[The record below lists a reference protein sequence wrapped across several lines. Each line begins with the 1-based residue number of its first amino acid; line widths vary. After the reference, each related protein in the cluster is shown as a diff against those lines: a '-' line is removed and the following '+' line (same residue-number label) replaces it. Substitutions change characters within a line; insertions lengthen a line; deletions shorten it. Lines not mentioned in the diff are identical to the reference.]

1 LYTWAKLRFVI
12 FYFRRKK
19 MAQFQFVMRSG
30 PTPGVTFPLE
40 GDQLIIGRD
49 ASNGVAINDAEI
61 SRKHSR
67 LSFQGGKYVLE
78 DLGSTNGTF
87 VNGQRLAG
95 PVVLKPGDV
104 ISLGEQIVLM
114 YDAINID
121 PGATM
126 ASPRQAVRVAP
137 PPVQHVAPVHNPTP
151 VYSAAPAY
159 SGMPAKKTNMVP
171 IFIGVGVLLF
181 ICLCA
186 SFFWWVDA
194 TYRWCTFFPF
204 ISGCP

>member
-1 LYTWAKLRFVI
+1 
-12 FYFRRKK
+12 

-40 GDQLIIGRD
+40 GDQLVIGRD
-49 ASNGVAINDAEI
+49 SSNGVAINDAEI

-104 ISLGEQIVLM
+104 VSLGEQIVLM

-121 PGATM
+121 PGATV
-126 ASPRQAVRVAP
+126 AVSRKSVNAVP
-137 PPVQHVAPVHNPTP
+137 PPVQSAPPVHASAP
-151 VYSAAPAY
+151 VYSGAPIV
-159 SGMPAKKTNMVP
+159 KKTNMIP
-171 IFIGVGVLLF
+171 IFIGGGVFLF
-181 ICLCA
+181 ICMCA

-194 TYRWCTFFPF
+194 TFRWCVFFPF
-204 ISGCP
+204 LSGC

>member
-1 LYTWAKLRFVI
+1 
-12 FYFRRKK
+12 
-19 MAQFQFVMRSG
+19 MSQFQFVMRSG

-49 ASNGVAINDAEI
+49 ASNSIAINDAEI

-67 LSFQGGKYVLE
+67 LSFQGGKYVIE

-104 ISLGEQIVLM
+104 VSLGEQIVLM
-114 YDAINID
+114 YDMINLD
-121 PGATM
+121 PGATI
-126 ASPRQAVRVAP
+126 ASPRAAARMTP
-137 PPVQHVAPVHNPTP
+137 PPIQQQPVAPVQTATP
-151 VYSAAPAY
+151 VYSSP
-159 SGMPAKKTNMVP
+159 PAKKTNLVP
-171 IFIGVGVLLF
+171 FFIGGGVLLF
-181 ICLCA
+181 LCLCI

-204 ISGCP
+204 ISGC

>member
-1 LYTWAKLRFVI
+1 
-12 FYFRRKK
+12 

-30 PTPGVTFPLE
+30 PTPGVTYPLE

-49 ASNGVAINDAEI
+49 STNAVPINDAEI

-87 VNGQRLAG
+87 VNGQRLSG

-104 ISLGEQIVLM
+104 VSLGEQIVLM
-114 YDAINID
+114 YDAINMD

-126 ASPRQAVRVAP
+126 ASSRKPARVSP
-137 PPVQHVAPVHNPTP
+137 PPMQPSAAPAPAPVYASPPP
-151 VYSAAPAY
+151 VYSAV
-159 SGMPAKKTNMVP
+159 PAKKTNMMP
-171 IFIGVGVLLF
+171 IFIGGGLLVF

-186 SFFWWVDA
+186 SMLWWIDA

-204 ISGCP
+204 ISGC

>member
-1 LYTWAKLRFVI
+1 
-12 FYFRRKK
+12 
-19 MAQFQFVMRSG
+19 MPQFQFVMRSG

-40 GDQLIIGRD
+40 GDQLTIGRD
-49 ASNGVAINDAEI
+49 SSNGVSINDPEV

-87 VNGQRLAG
+87 VNGQRLVG
-95 PVVLKPGDV
+95 PVVLKSGDV

-114 YDAINID
+114 YDAVSMD
-121 PGATM
+121 PGATV
-126 ASPRQAVRVAP
+126 AVSRRAVQAP
-137 PPVQHVAPVHNPTP
+137 PPVQQPQSSAPAYAPP
-151 VYSAAPAY
+151 PSQPAAAYSAAPSA
-159 SGMPAKKTNMVP
+159 SMMDKKTNMTP
-171 IFIGVGVLLF
+171 IFIGVGVFLF
-181 ICLCA
+181 VCICA

-204 ISGCP
+204 IAGC

>member
-1 LYTWAKLRFVI
+1 
-12 FYFRRKK
+12 
-19 MAQFQFVMRSG
+19 MMSQFQFVMRSG
-30 PTPGVTFPLE
+30 PTPGVIFPLE
-40 GDQLIIGRD
+40 GDQILIGRD
-49 ASNGVAINDAEI
+49 SSNGVAINDAEI

-104 ISLGEQIVLM
+104 IALGEQIVLM

-121 PGATM
+121 PGATVVV
-126 ASPRQAVRVAP
+126 SRKSTRVEP
-137 PPVQHVAPVHNPTP
+137 PPIQ
-151 VYSAAPAY
+151 AAVPAY
-159 SGMPAKKTNMVP
+159 TPPPASYGPPSTPIKRTNLTP
-171 IFIGVGVLLF
+171 IIIAVGVFLF
-181 ICLCA
+181 ICVCA
-186 SFFWWVDA
+186 SFFFWVDA

-204 ISGCP
+204 ISGC

>member
-1 LYTWAKLRFVI
+1 
-12 FYFRRKK
+12 

-40 GDQLIIGRD
+40 GDQLVIGRD
-49 ASNGVAINDAEI
+49 SSNSVAINDAEI

-104 ISLGEQIVLM
+104 VSLGEQIVLM
-114 YDAINID
+114 YDAISID
-121 PGATM
+121 PGATV
-126 ASPRQAVRVAP
+126 AVSRKAVNAAIPPTVQSAP
-137 PPVQHVAPVHNPTP
+137 PDYA
-151 VYSAAPAY
+151 SAPAY
-159 SGMPAKKTNMVP
+159 SGAPITKKTNLLP
-171 IFIGVGVLLF
+171 FFIGGGVFLF
-181 ICLCA
+181 ICMCA
-186 SFFWWVDA
+186 GFFWWVDA
-194 TYRWCTFFPF
+194 TLRWCVFFPF
-204 ISGCP
+204 ISGC

>member
-1 LYTWAKLRFVI
+1 
-12 FYFRRKK
+12 
-19 MAQFQFVMRSG
+19 MSQFQFVMRSG

-40 GDQLIIGRD
+40 GEQLIIGRD

-104 ISLGEQIVLM
+104 VSLGEQIVLM

-121 PGATM
+121 PGATIATM
-126 ASPRQAVRVAP
+126 RQSPRPVARTTATP
-137 PPVQHVAPVHNPTP
+137 PPAPQPVAPVHTATP
-151 VYSAAPAY
+151 VYAGLQP
-159 SGMPAKKTNMVP
+159 KKTNMMP
-171 IFIGVGVLLF
+171 IFIGGGVFLF
-181 ICLCA
+181 ICICVVTLLL
-186 SFFWWVDA
+186 VDA
-194 TYRWCTFFPF
+194 DPTGARWCMFPF
-204 ISGCP
+204 SILAQILGSSCP

>member
-1 LYTWAKLRFVI
+1 
-12 FYFRRKK
+12 

-40 GDQLIIGRD
+40 GDQLTIGRD
-49 ASNGVAINDAEI
+49 SSNGVAINDPEV

-95 PVVLKPGDV
+95 PVVLKAGDV
-104 ISLGEQIVLM
+104 VSLGEQIVLM
-114 YDAINID
+114 YDAINMD
-121 PGATM
+121 PGATV
-126 ASPRQAVRVAP
+126 AVSRKSVQAAVP
-137 PPVQHVAPVHNPTP
+137 PPMQ
-151 VYSAAPAY
+151 SSAPAAY
-159 SGMPAKKTNMVP
+159 PPAPAAYTPPPPSTPMDGKRNMTP
-171 IFIGVGVLLF
+171 IFIGVGVFLF
-181 ICLCA
+181 VCMCA

-194 TYRWCTFFPF
+194 TYRWCVFFPF
-204 ISGCP
+204 ISGC

>member
-1 LYTWAKLRFVI
+1 
-12 FYFRRKK
+12 
-19 MAQFQFVMRSG
+19 MAQFQLVMRSG

-49 ASNGVAINDAEI
+49 PSNAVSINDSEI

-104 ISLGEQIVLM
+104 VSLGEQIVLM
-114 YDAINID
+114 YDVINND
-121 PGATM
+121 PGATVVTSRK
-126 ASPRQAVRVAP
+126 ASHVSPPPMQASAPAPAPAPVYAAP
-137 PPVQHVAPVHNPTP
+137 PP
-151 VYSAAPAY
+151 AY
-159 SGMPAKKTNMVP
+159 SSAPAKKTSRMP
-171 IFIGVGVLLF
+171 LFIGIGVLVF
-181 ICLCA
+181 LCMCGG
-186 SFFWWVDA
+186 FFWWVDS
-194 TYRWCTFFPF
+194 TYRWCTFFSIF
-204 ISGCP
+204 ISGC